1 VVAVRRNI
9 LGDSTARQN
18 YIRAVKLLKQEFLG
32 PSTSDFGIAGPSR
45 QVSTYDLFV
54 VWHHLAMFSFTP
66 PTQQDRNAAH
76 IAVPCS
82 SRGIGSCSS
91 SWSYSSSAC

>member
-1 VVAVRRNI
+1 MAAVRRNI

-18 YIRAVKLLKQEFLG
+18 YIRGVNLLKQEFLG
-32 PSTSDFGIAGPSR
+32 PTTSDFGIAGPSR

-54 VWHHLAMFSFTP
+54 AWHHLAMFTFTP
-66 PTQQDRNAAH
+66 LRSRTGMPP

-91 SWSYSSSAC
+91 SWSCSSSVC